1 MRRKVNRFPDE
12 LALKIATEF
21 VTTNATIKELQ
32 EKYGFKGVGSLYNWI
47 RKFGLSKPNE
57 ETIKVNQ
64 IMAIE
69 KSKSSRETALE
80 QEVEKLK
87 KQLELEKLKNKAY
100 QKMIE
105 IAERDLSISIKKKS
119 GCKQ

>member
-32 EKYGFKGVGSLYNWI
+32 KKYGFKGAGTLYNWI
-47 RKFGLSKPNE
+47 RKFGLSKPND
-57 ETIKVNQ
+57 ETLKVNQ
-64 IMAIE
+64 IMATE
-69 KSKSSRETALE
+69 QSKSSRETALE

-87 KQLELEKLKNKAY
+87 KQLELEKLKVKAY
-100 QKMIE
+100 QKMID

-119 GCKQ
+119 GYKQ